1 MIKDSCHRSSLPAGV
16 FYNKSCSQKF
26 RKIHSKTPVPLDYFV
41 ELLLAGIAIFIP
53 CFLQHVVGVCCK
65 INLSRHNFFNK
76 NTFVEE
82 FPNGGSGVVRG
93 DRKYTE
99 ILLHQEPYL
108 LAIVSLLLLHFRTC
122 HQRCSLKKCVLRN
135 FAKFTGKHLSQ
146 NLFLNKVAGP
156 VSVFS
161 CEFCEIFKN
170 TFFTE
175 HSCETASD
183 AI

>member
-1 MIKDSCHRSSLPAGV
+1 MHLVLPKLDIIHHISEDDFKTINWLPV
-16 FYNKSCSQKF
+16 NQKVHQGLNF
-26 RKIHSKTPVPLDYFV
+26 T
-41 ELLLAGIAIFIP
+41 IFKY
-53 CFLQHVVGVCCK
+53 VNNVCCYYAREAFERR
-65 INLSRHNFFNK
+65 ISSRNNRC
-76 NTFVEE
+76 
-82 FPNGGSGVVRG
+82 S
-93 DRKYTE
+93 
-99 ILLHQEPYL
+99 
-108 LAIVSLLLLHFRTC
+108 
-122 HQRCSLKKCVLRN
+122 HQRCSVKKCVLRN